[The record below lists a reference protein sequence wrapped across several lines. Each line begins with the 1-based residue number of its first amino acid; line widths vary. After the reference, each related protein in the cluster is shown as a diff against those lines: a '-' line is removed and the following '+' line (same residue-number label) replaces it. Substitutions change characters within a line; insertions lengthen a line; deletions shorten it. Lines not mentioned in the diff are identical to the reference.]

1 MKKHILFLSG
11 GLKIGGVER
20 VLIEYLNNI
29 DREKYKITLFL
40 MSDFGS
46 DAVLEPEL
54 KKDIQIKYIKNYEII
69 KQKEE
74 LRKNKKNIFKKI
86 KYSSFFKKEKKI
98 SEKRFVTYLKK
109 ISEPDLII
117 DFDRSFVKYKK
128 YFRNI
133 PSIIWIHASFSEM
146 GKAEY
151 INIKNYEKTLLK
163 YGKIILVCDEMRK
176 EMSELYPS
184 LKRKMDVIYNPFNFE
199 RIKAKSIENEDLS
212 VEEKEL
218 LKKNYFLS
226 ASRIDEKQKDFTTLV
241 KAFKLMKNNGI
252 NEKLYIIGSGPD
264 EMKIKDLVNELKLE
278 NEVLFLGAKKN
289 PYVWMENAKLY
300 IHSSKFEGFG
310 LILVEAMILDSL
322 VISSDCPVG
331 PKEILENGDSGILFK
346 TGDEYNLAEVVI
358 KMQKNNEEILKIK
371 ENIKKHILKYEV
383 KQVLKKF
390 FSVVENLIEDS
401 KEKK

>member
-1 MKKHILFLSG
+1 M
-11 GLKIGGVER
+11 
-20 VLIEYLNNI
+20 
-29 DREKYKITLFL
+29 
-40 MSDFGS
+40 
-46 DAVLEPEL
+46 
-54 KKDIQIKYIKNYEII
+54 
-69 KQKEE
+69 
-74 LRKNKKNIFKKI
+74 
-86 KYSSFFKKEKKI
+86 
-98 SEKRFVTYLKK
+98 KK

-128 YFRNI
+128 YFQNI

-226 ASRIDEKQKDFTTLV
+226 ASRIDEKQKDFTTLI

-289 PYVWMENAKLY
+289 PYVWMKNTKLY

-371 ENIKKHILKYEV
+371 ENMKKHILKYEV
-383 KQVLKKF
+383 KQVLKNF
-390 FSVVENLIEDS
+390 FSIVENLIEDS

>member
-1 MKKHILFLSG
+1 M
-11 GLKIGGVER
+11 ER

-29 DREKYKITLFL
+29 DREKYEITLFL
-40 MSDFGS
+40 MSDFGP

-54 KKDIQIKYIKNYEII
+54 NKDIQIKYIKNYEII
-69 KQKEE
+69 KQKKE
-74 LRKNKKNIFKKI
+74 LRRNKKNILKKI
-86 KYSSFFKKEKKI
+86 RYSSFLKIEKRI
-98 SEKRFVTYLKK
+98 SKKRFVTYLKK
-109 ISEPDLII
+109 ISKPDLVI
-117 DFDRSFVKYKK
+117 DFDRSFIKYKK
-128 YFRNI
+128 YFKNI

-151 INIKNYEKTLLK
+151 INVKNYEKTLMEYDK
-163 YGKIILVCDEMRK
+163 VIMVCDEMRG

-184 LKRKMDVIYNPFNFE
+184 LIRKMDVIYNPFNFE
-199 RIKAKSIENEDLS
+199 RIKAKSIENEDLT

-241 KAFKLMKNNGI
+241 KAFKLMKTNGI

-264 EMKIKDLVNELKLE
+264 EMKVKELVKELELE
-278 NEVLFLGAKKN
+278 KEILFLGAKKN
-289 PYVWMENAKLY
+289 PYIWMKNAKLY

-322 VISSDCPVG
+322 VVSSDCPVG
-331 PKEILENGDSGILFK
+331 PKEILENGNSGILFR
-346 TGDEYNLAEVVI
+346 TSDEYNLAEVVI
-358 KMQKNNEEILKIK
+358 KIQKNNEEILKIK
-371 ENIKKHILKYEV
+371 NNIKKHILKYEV

-390 FSVVENLIEDS
+390 FSVVEKILEDN

>member
-29 DREKYKITLFL
+29 DREKYEITLFL
-40 MSDFGS
+40 MSDFGP

-54 KKDIQIKYIKNYEII
+54 NKDIQIKYIKNYEII
-69 KQKEE
+69 KQKKE
-74 LRKNKKNIFKKI
+74 LRRNKKNILKKI
-86 KYSSFFKKEKKI
+86 RYSSFLKIEKRI
-98 SEKRFVTYLKK
+98 SKKRFVTYLKK
-109 ISEPDLII
+109 ISKPDLVI
-117 DFDRSFVKYKK
+117 DFDRSFIKYKK
-128 YFRNI
+128 YFKNI

-151 INIKNYEKTLLK
+151 INVKNYEKTLMEYDK
-163 YGKIILVCDEMRK
+163 VIMVCDEMRG

-184 LKRKMDVIYNPFNFE
+184 LIRKMDVIYNPFNFE
-199 RIKAKSIENEDLS
+199 RIKAKSIENEDLT

-241 KAFKLMKNNGI
+241 KAFKLMKTNGI

-264 EMKIKDLVNELKLE
+264 EMKVKELVKELELE
-278 NEVLFLGAKKN
+278 KEILFLGAKKN
-289 PYVWMENAKLY
+289 PYIWMKNAKLY

-322 VISSDCPVG
+322 VVSSDCPVG
-331 PKEILENGDSGILFK
+331 PKEILENGNSGILFR
-346 TGDEYNLAEVVI
+346 TSDEYNLAEVVI
-358 KMQKNNEEILKIK
+358 KIQKNNEEILKIK
-371 ENIKKHILKYEV
+371 NNIKKHILKYEV

-390 FSVVENLIEDS
+390 FSVVEKILEDN

>member
-74 LRKNKKNIFKKI
+74 LQKNKKNIFKKI
-86 KYSSFFKKEKKI
+86 KYSSFLKKEKKI

-109 ISEPDLII
+109 IPEPDLII

-128 YFRNI
+128 YFQNI

-151 INIKNYEKTLLK
+151 INIKNYEKTLMK
-163 YGKIILVCDEMRK
+163 YGKIIMVCDEMRK

-264 EMKIKDLVNELKLE
+264 EMKIKGLVNELKLE

-289 PYVWMENAKLY
+289 PYVWMKNAKLY

-383 KQVLKKF
+383 KQVLKNF

>member
-86 KYSSFFKKEKKI
+86 KYSSFLKKEKRI

-128 YFRNI
+128 YFQNI

-226 ASRIDEKQKDFTTLV
+226 ASRIDEKQKDFTTLI

-289 PYVWMENAKLY
+289 PYVWMKNTKLY

-371 ENIKKHILKYEV
+371 ENMKKHILKYEV

>member
-74 LRKNKKNIFKKI
+74 LRKNKKNILKKI
-86 KYSSFFKKEKKI
+86 KYSSFLKKEKKI

-128 YFRNI
+128 YFQNI

-226 ASRIDEKQKDFTTLV
+226 ASRIDEKQKDFTTLI

-289 PYVWMENAKLY
+289 PYVWMKNTKLY

-371 ENIKKHILKYEV
+371 ENMKKHILKYEV
-383 KQVLKKF
+383 KQVLKNF
-390 FSVVENLIEDS
+390 FSIVENLIEDS